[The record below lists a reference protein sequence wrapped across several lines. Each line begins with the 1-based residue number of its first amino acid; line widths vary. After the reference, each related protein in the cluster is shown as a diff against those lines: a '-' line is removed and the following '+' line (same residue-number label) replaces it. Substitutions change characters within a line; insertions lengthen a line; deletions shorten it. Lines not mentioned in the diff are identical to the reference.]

1 MAILVTGGCG
11 YIGSHTVVELIKNG
25 YDTVIVDNL
34 YNSDISALDNIQ
46 KITGVKPVFYE
57 CDIRDKDGLD
67 KIFTENEIEAV
78 IHFAGLKAVGES
90 VAKPLMYYENNVGG
104 TVTLVQAMLE
114 HGVKKI
120 VFSSSATVYGD
131 PDRVPI
137 TEDCSLHP
145 TNPYGN
151 TKYMVEM
158 IHRIKNEGYKDISIY
173 AEGCSTVYAQIAQ
186 KLYEGVDLENETV
199 GLITYMRTDSVRLSD
214 EFIASGYNFIEKEY
228 GKDILELPKLVN
240 NESYKNKNFYIIDD
254 IYATG
259 NTARAIK
266 EAVDKLGG
274 NILGTGVVI
283 NIKELNN
290 DKMFSLIDINEE

>member
-67 KIFTENEIEAV
+67 KIFNENSIEAV

-131 PDRVPI
+131 PDKVPI

-145 TNPYGN
+145 TNPY
-151 TKYMVEM
+151 
-158 IHRIKNEGYKDISIY
+158 
-173 AEGCSTVYAQIAQ
+173 
-186 KLYEGVDLENETV
+186 
-199 GLITYMRTDSVRLSD
+199 
-214 EFIASGYNFIEKEY
+214 
-228 GKDILELPKLVN
+228 
-240 NESYKNKNFYIIDD
+240 
-254 IYATG
+254 
-259 NTARAIK
+259 
-266 EAVDKLGG
+266 
-274 NILGTGVVI
+274 
-283 NIKELNN
+283 
-290 DKMFSLIDINEE
+290 